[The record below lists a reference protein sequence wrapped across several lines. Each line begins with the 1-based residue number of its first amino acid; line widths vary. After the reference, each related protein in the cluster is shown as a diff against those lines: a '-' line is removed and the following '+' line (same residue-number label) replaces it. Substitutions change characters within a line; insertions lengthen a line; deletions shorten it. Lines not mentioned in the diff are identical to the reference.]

1 MCGQFNQSETLRLH
15 STCPNVFM
23 QKSTVIL
30 YLLITNAFLQK
41 LEWLVV
47 NVYMAFVM
55 YRDTGWNMGNVHLC
69 RTSKCHLSCWYRFQ
83 QLDWTA
89 YLCRRIRLRGG
100 NICSD
105 IRVGGH
111 VLARLSLVYDGDR
124 WNANCS
130 VNLLSCLKC
139 CWSIVWWV

>member
-23 QKSTVIL
+23 HKSTVIL

-55 YRDTGWNMGNVHLC
+55 YRDTG
-69 RTSKCHLSCWYRFQ
+69 
-83 QLDWTA
+83 
-89 YLCRRIRLRGG
+89 
-100 NICSD
+100 
-105 IRVGGH
+105 
-111 VLARLSLVYDGDR
+111 
-124 WNANCS
+124 
-130 VNLLSCLKC
+130 
-139 CWSIVWWV
+139 